1 MYCCQQLADFQK
13 RIGLFE
19 QRGVNIIAASIDDR
33 EGAQKT
39 LDRYKPTFP
48 LAYGLDAKE
57 FAAQTGAFYNAE
69 KGFLN
74 ATGFIIRPDGLIGG
88 ASYSTG
94 PIGRYTP
101 VDCIRMIDY
110 WLKQPRESKPPKTAS

>member
-1 MYCCQQLADFQK
+1 MADFEK
-13 RIGLFE
+13 RIKLFQ
-19 QRGVNIIAASIDDR
+19 QRGIKIVAASIDDR

-39 LDRYKPTFP
+39 LEKYKPTFP
-48 LAYGLDAKE
+48 LAYGLDAKK
-57 FAAQTGAFYNAE
+57 FATQTGAYYNAE

-101 VDCIRMIDY
+101 GDCIRMIDY
-110 WLKQPRESKPPKTAS
+110 WLKPPSQPQPTETAG